1 MNPKALLGAGATCA
15 LAALGARADK
25 KAYAPVNGLQ
35 MYYEVHGAGRPLVL
49 LHGGGS
55 TIETSFGKVLPSLAR
70 SRQVIAVEQQGHGH
84 TADVEGRPFTF
95 EQSADD
101 AAALLRFLGIENA
114 DFWGYSNGGTI
125 ALQIALRH
133 PQLVR
138 KLVLVS
144 ALFKRDGAPPE
155 FWESMKHAKLQ
166 EMPAELQKAYL
177 ATAPHPEQLP
187 TFFEKSVQ
195 RMLTFKDLRPEDIRS
210 IQAPALVLIGDSDVV
225 RPEHAVETFR
235 LLPHARLA
243 ILPGADHVA
252 VVQRA
257 DLLLSIV
264 PDFLDAPL
272 PGDGAPKR
280 LP

>member
-1 MNPKALLGAGATCA
+1 MKSTVVVRAAASCA
-15 LAALGARADK
+15 LAALGARAEK
-25 KAYAPVNGLQ
+25 KGYAPVNGLQ
-35 MYYEVHGAGRPLVL
+35 MYYEVHGKGRPVVL

-70 SRQVIAVEQQGHGH
+70 SRQVIAFEQQGHGH
-84 TADVEGRPFTF
+84 TPDVEGRPFSF

-101 AAALLRFLGIENA
+101 AAALLRYLGIEKA

-125 ALQIALRH
+125 ALQVALRH
-133 PQLVR
+133 PGLVR

-155 FWESMKHAKLQ
+155 FWESMHRAKLE
-166 EMPAELQKAYL
+166 EMPAELQAAYL

-187 TFFEKSVQ
+187 IFFQKSVQ
-195 RMLTFKDLRPEDIRS
+195 RMLTFKDIRAEDIRS
-210 IQAPALVLIGDSDVV
+210 IKAPALVLIGDRDVV
-225 RPEHAVETFR
+225 RPEHAVETVR
-235 LLPHARLA
+235 LLQHAELA
-243 ILPGADHVA
+243 VLPGADHAA

-264 PDFLDAPL
+264 PDFLDSPM
-272 PGDGAPKR
+272 PR
-280 LP
+280 